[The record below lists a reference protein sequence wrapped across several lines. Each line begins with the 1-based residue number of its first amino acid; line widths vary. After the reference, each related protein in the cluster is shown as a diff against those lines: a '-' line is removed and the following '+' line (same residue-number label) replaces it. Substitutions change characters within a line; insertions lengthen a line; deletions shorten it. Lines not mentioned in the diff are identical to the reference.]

1 MRIWCLSIMPLLA
14 ACAGAEIRGGPTTDA
29 QTLFLKGDYRK
40 ALVEFQKNKDPM
52 SRYFAAL
59 CKLKRERARDAISDL
74 QGLIASNPG
83 PRLTVRLHLAL
94 TEAHALA
101 GDSIASLR
109 AARSAERSARK
120 ARDAAT
126 PDEMLFIV
134 GAAYLRAGEES
145 AGRQR
150 LEKLVRE
157 HPHSG
162 LAAEAALRL
171 EVDGYGVWVGEV
183 LNPGDSA
190 PKASGLHCRLVK
202 VKLAGRTTI
211 YALLDG
217 LTTFGQAR
225 SLAGRLRRDGISVK
239 VLP

>member
-1 MRIWCLSIMPLLA
+1 MKFWCLSVMPFLV
-14 ACAGAEIRGGPTTDA
+14 ACAGAGIRGGPTTDA

-40 ALVEFQKNKDPM
+40 ALILFQKGKDPM
-52 SRYFAAL
+52 SRYYAAL
-59 CKLKRERARDAISDL
+59 CKLKRDRPREAISDL
-74 QGLIASNPG
+74 QKLIGSNPG
-83 PRLTVRLHLAL
+83 ARLTVRLHLAL

-101 GDSIASLR
+101 GDAIASLR

-120 ARDAAT
+120 ARDAVT

-171 EVDGYGVWVGEV
+171 EVEGYGVWVGDV
-183 LNPGDSA
+183 LKPGDSA
-190 PKASGLHCRLVK
+190 PKASGLYCRLVK
-202 VKLAGRTTI
+202 VKLAGRTRI

-217 LTTFGQAR
+217 LSTFGQAL
-225 SLAGRLRRDGISVK
+225 SLAGRLRRDGICVK